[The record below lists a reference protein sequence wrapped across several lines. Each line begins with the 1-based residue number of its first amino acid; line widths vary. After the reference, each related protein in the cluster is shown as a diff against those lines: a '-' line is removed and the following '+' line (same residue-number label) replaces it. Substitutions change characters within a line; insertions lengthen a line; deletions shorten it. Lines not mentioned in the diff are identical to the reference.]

1 MVLWHLCQWF
11 RCYSVVSRYG
21 SLVLWFSDN
30 YGSLAMVSVLFG
42 RVSLVVSDHG
52 FGVIRLRLVMVL

>member
-1 MVLWHLCQWF
+1 MLRFQC
-11 RCYSVVSRYG
+11 CSVVSRHGSLTSSYG
-21 SLVLWFSDN
+21 SLTIWFS
-30 YGSLAMVSVLFG
+30 GSLTILVSVLFG